1 MRLPRVQFTV
11 RTMTVVVAV
20 MAMVLFVVI
29 DIVWLSRV
37 ARLRRQKAEEFA
49 TMERIFGDDI
59 RRLERDLAWSR
70 QEMESPVEDYKNMRG
85 IAAERYRGIKHL
97 ISKYERIV
105 AYAETLKGKY
115 ARAASRPWA
124 SVTPDPPRPPQ

>member
-59 RRLERDLAWSR
+59 RRW
-70 QEMESPVEDYKNMRG
+70 